1 MSGWA
6 ALVAAGS
13 AWLSISPSATPAR
26 RLSPARTSSAAV
38 AVSGRFQTD
47 DQAPRGWVESPW
59 MRGAVCVV
67 SGAVAGHAVG
77 GLALAGVG
85 AVLGAVGSW
94 LIARLEP
101 PSARRRREAIDRD
114 LPLAVELL
122 AACALAGLAVE
133 TSIDVVASAVGGPL
147 REILV
152 GHSLRVRLGA
162 DPVRDWRRLQRHPQ
176 IEPLAR
182 SMVRSAESGTAV
194 AESLDRL
201 SADVRRARAGALQSR
216 ARSVGVQAAGPLG
229 LCFLPAF
236 MLIGVAPTVIGGFTH
251 LILGASL

>member
-6 ALVAAGS
+6 PLVAAGA
-13 AWLSISPSATPAR
+13 AWLSVSPSAAPAR
-26 RLSPARTSSAAV
+26 RLSPARSSSADLAV
-38 AVSGRFQTD
+38 IGGV
-47 DQAPRGWVESPW
+47 QASERGPRGWVESRW
-59 MRGAVCVV
+59 ARGAVCVV
-67 SGAVAGHAVG
+67 SGAAAGHAVG
-77 GLALAGVG
+77 GVALAVVG

-94 LIARLEP
+94 LIARLES
-101 PSARRRREAIDRD
+101 PSARRRREEIDRD
-114 LPLAVELL
+114 LPLAIDLL
-122 AACALAGLAVE
+122 AACAIAGLAVE
-133 TSIDVVASAVGGPL
+133 TSIHVVATAVGGPL

-162 DPVRDWRRLQRHPQ
+162 DPVQDWRRLGKHPQ

-182 SMVRSAESGTAV
+182 SMVRSAESGAAL

-201 SADVRRARAGALQSR
+201 SADARRDRAVALQSR

-236 MLIGVAPTVIGGFTH
+236 MLVGVMPTVIGGFAH
-251 LILGASL
+251 LVLGGSL